1 MSDRDDDLIGAY
13 VLDALSPI
21 ERKRFEKHMRSSESA
36 RLEAIELADTAVLL
50 GLAVPPVAPSDD
62 LKARLL
68 AEIDRT
74 PQLAPLERAETADE
88 SDAAREHVGRHAAA
102 MPADGGERLAPVTR
116 MRPARRALVGVASVA
131 AASGLLLGGV
141 AIGQT
146 AFSQQQQSSQS
157 AQFTELLGAADLVA
171 TTSAVGGSDAS
182 ATLYYSAELERSAL
196 SFAGLEDP
204 AEGSVYE
211 LWYISDGASSAGLYT
226 PSEEGAYRVLEG
238 EAPQGA
244 VVGVTVEP
252 SGGSDAPTSDPIL
265 LAPLGA

>member
-50 GLAVPPVAPSDD
+50 GLAVPPVA
-62 LKARLL
+62 LL

-74 PQLAPLERAETADE
+74 PQLAPLERVETADE